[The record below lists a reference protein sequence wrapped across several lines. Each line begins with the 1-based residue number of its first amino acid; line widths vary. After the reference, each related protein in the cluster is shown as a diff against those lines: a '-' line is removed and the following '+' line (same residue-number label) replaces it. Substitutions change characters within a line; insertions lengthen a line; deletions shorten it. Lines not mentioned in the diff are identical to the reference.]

1 MNYKVETISVFDKQ
15 AKRLAKKYRSLKDEL
30 ITLVT
35 SLSKHPTQ
43 GTSLGN
49 GFYKVRISIG
59 SKGKGKSGGARIITY
74 VKIELET
81 VYLVAMYDKSEMGSI
96 SEKELNAL
104 FIQIPN

>member
-35 SLSKHPTQ
+35 SLFKHPTQ

-49 GFYKVRISIG
+49 GFYKV
-59 SKGKGKSGGARIITY
+59 
-74 VKIELET
+74 
-81 VYLVAMYDKSEMGSI
+81 
-96 SEKELNAL
+96 
-104 FIQIPN
+104 